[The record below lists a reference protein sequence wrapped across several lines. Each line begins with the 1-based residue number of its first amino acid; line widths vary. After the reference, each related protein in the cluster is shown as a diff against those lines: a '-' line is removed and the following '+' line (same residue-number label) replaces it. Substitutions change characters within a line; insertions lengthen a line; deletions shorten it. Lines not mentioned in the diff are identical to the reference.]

1 MPKKTAQATVSEI
14 AVAARGPRGQAKR
27 QIIIDAAA
35 SLFAEKGYN
44 ATTLWDIAAKAGTQ
58 PGSLYYHF
66 ESRDDIVREVL
77 KAAMNITG
85 ARVKAALENI
95 PPDTPY
101 IDRIALGIR
110 THITSVFQSDP
121 YTSAYFRIINEVPE
135 EVNRDYLEHPRAYGR
150 YWHKLIIAA
159 QAAGEIRA
167 DIDPTMFRMILFG
180 AITWAQRWFKPEGG
194 RLSVD
199 QLSDSLIDM
208 FMNGALPFDA
218 G

>member
-1 MPKKTAQATVSEI
+1 LPKKTAQAAVSEI
-14 AVAARGPRGQAKR
+14 TVAPRGPRGQAKR
-27 QIIIDAAA
+27 QMIIDAAA

-66 ESRDDIVREVL
+66 DSRDDIVREVL
-77 KAAMNITG
+77 KSSMNLTS
-85 ARVKAALENI
+85 ARVRGALEKI

-110 THITSVFQSDP
+110 THVESVFQSDP

-135 EVNRDYLEHPRAYGR
+135 EVNRDFNEHPREYGR
-150 YWHKLIIAA
+150 YWHKLITGA

-167 DIDPTMFRMILFG
+167 DVDPTMFRMILFS
-180 AITWAQRWFKPEGG
+180 AITWAQRWFKPDG
-194 RLSVD
+194 RLNVD

-208 FMNGALPFDA
+208 FMNGVLPFD
-218 G
+218 GG